1 MVVAHSMQNYKKIYI
16 MRPRINRRVN
26 IQEVILHLE
35 NKRKKYTEAIN
46 YIMSEE
52 LVSYVNAK
60 YILSRRLKEKLIFKF

>member
-1 MVVAHSMQNYKKIYI
+1 
-16 MRPRINRRVN
+16 MRPRIKRKVN

-46 YIMSEE
+46 YVMNEE
-52 LVSYVNAK
+52 SVNYINAK

>member
-1 MVVAHSMQNYKKIYI
+1 

-60 YILSRRLKEKLIFKF
+60 YILSKRLKEKLIFKF